1 MTDCHI
7 TVQRGGTH
15 GAQRHI
21 FQSAAGQAGKTPGG
35 GAGRICPGPLC
46 PGLGQPDHPWGGDSR
61 GSFYMYFAD
70 KEELFR
76 YLMEDFGTQLIRQ
89 MERLLEERNGAVFA
103 AFLDL
108 FDYVQD
114 RRAEYRDLLNI
125 LRRNGDMRPGLFPG
139 RMPGGPARRACGSGW
154 TSRGWTCGRRR
165 PGSHPP
171 PALFPHRRRPDALG
185 RTGGPERPGRTGPP
199 DGHTPQGR
207 GKAGRPACRK
217 RGRSYLK

>member
-1 MTDCHI
+1 MPSATFFNLPPAKREKLLAAARAEFVRAPFAQASVNRI
-7 TVQRGGTH
+7 IH
-15 GAQRHI
+15 GAGI
-21 FQSAAGQAGKTPGG
+21 P
-35 GAGRICPGPLC
+35 
-46 PGLGQPDHPWGGDSR
+46 R

-114 RRAEYRDLLNI
+114 RRAEYRDLQNI

-139 RMPGGPARRACGSGW
+139 ECRGGLPEGLRERMDLARLDLREAGDLEAILHQLFFLTGGALMRSAGPGGPEAARAGLVRRMDILR
-154 TSRGWTCGRRR
+154 RGAEKQAA
-165 PGSHPP
+165 P
-171 PALFPHRRRPDALG
+171 PAGSAA
-185 RTGGPERPGRTGPP
+185 E
-199 DGHTPQGR
+199 
-207 GKAGRPACRK
+207 AI
-217 RGRSYLK
+217 

>member
-1 MTDCHI
+1 MPSATFFNLPPAKREKLLAAARDEFVRAPFAQASVNRI
-7 TVQRGGTH
+7 IH
-15 GAQRHI
+15 GAGI
-21 FQSAAGQAGKTPGG
+21 P
-35 GAGRICPGPLC
+35 
-46 PGLGQPDHPWGGDSR
+46 R

-125 LRRNGDMRPGLFPG
+125 LRRNGDMRPGLFPANA
-139 RMPGGPARRACGSGW
+139 GGACRRACGSGW
-154 TSRGWTCGRRR
+154 TSRGWTCGRRATWK
-165 PGSHPP
+165 PSSTSS
-171 PALFPHRRRPDALG
+171 FSS
-185 RTGGPERPGRTGPP
+185 PEAP
-199 DGHTPQGR
+199 
-207 GKAGRPACRK
+207 
-217 RGRSYLK
+217 

>member
-1 MTDCHI
+1 MPSATFFNLPPAKREKLLAAARAEFVRAPFAQASVNRI
-7 TVQRGGTH
+7 IH
-15 GAQRHI
+15 GAGI
-21 FQSAAGQAGKTPGG
+21 P
-35 GAGRICPGPLC
+35 
-46 PGLGQPDHPWGGDSR
+46 R

-139 RMPGGPARRACGSGW
+139 RMPGGLPRRACGSGW
-154 TSRGWTCGRRR
+154 TSRGWTCGRRATWK
-165 PGSHPP
+165 PSSTSS
-171 PALFPHRRRPDALG
+171 FSS
-185 RTGGPERPGRTGPP
+185 PEAP
-199 DGHTPQGR
+199 
-207 GKAGRPACRK
+207 
-217 RGRSYLK
+217 